1 MNDPS
6 SKELIRIVLIGQY
19 SIIQYAF
26 EKLILQ
32 QKNKMAVVGNYMDC
46 TEALPH
52 LDSLA
57 PNVVIINPTI
67 EEEKSLGTV
76 FDLIIKTHAK
86 VLIFK
91 WLNSS
96 EIYDKFILAGARGFL
111 EKEFTL
117 DNIIKAI
124 EKVHEGQLWLSQTT
138 IIRLLNELSLQ
149 SLKKSHIQNKDEI
162 HKLTPKEK
170 KVFFTMIE
178 NVELPGKIVAA
189 KLCITESTLRNHLT
203 SIYEKLNIHNKS
215 ELWNYVYKHKLR

>member
-19 SIIQYAF
+19 NIIQYAF

-57 PNVVIINPTI
+57 PNVIIINPTI

-96 EIYDKFILAGARGFL
+96 EIYSRRC
-111 EKEFTL
+111 TR
-117 DNIIKAI
+117 
-124 EKVHEGQLWLSQTT
+124 LSRKR
-138 IIRLLNELSLQ
+138 IY
-149 SLKKSHIQNKDEI
+149 
-162 HKLTPKEK
+162 
-170 KVFFTMIE
+170 
-178 NVELPGKIVAA
+178 
-189 KLCITESTLRNHLT
+189 LR
-203 SIYEKLNIHNKS
+203 
-215 ELWNYVYKHKLR
+215 